1 MVGSPALR
9 SGSYMP
15 SQDDEQYAVIL
26 SFCHCERSE
35 AISPLPR
42 REVRHS
48 PE

>member
-1 MVGSPALR
+1 MAGKPALR
-9 SGSYMP
+9 SGSYTQ
-15 SQDDEQYAVIL
+15 SQDEEEYAVIL